1 MTAKEKASRGES
13 FRGAKQTIGDLPGVE
28 GVHAPIINMALV
40 SSNSVRKLVNQRFDD
55 DRYIPYNGEIIVVQ
69 LLKTL
74 LVPCLHSLLSAICR
88 LVSLAAIITTQLYCH
103 PKYSQLR
110 PYLTST
116 GWLLDKPADLER
128 TPPEHAQLIFPTLL
142 HFGEPLKVGGWKSRK
157 LSLVQVVPEVV
168 ILITTTLV
176 RILDGLS

>member
-55 DRYIPYNGEIIVVQ
+55 DRY
-69 LLKTL
+69 
-74 LVPCLHSLLSAICR
+74 
-88 LVSLAAIITTQLYCH
+88 
-103 PKYSQLR
+103 
-110 PYLTST
+110 
-116 GWLLDKPADLER
+116 
-128 TPPEHAQLIFPTLL
+128 
-142 HFGEPLKVGGWKSRK
+142 WKSRK

-168 ILITTTLV
+168 ILITTILV